1 MYCSN
6 CGAKVQDGANYC
18 HICGHKLIT
27 TSAKTSEKTSDK
39 TRVFDPGLLD
49 NINHDDNLKEIVHT
63 LDEKIAKEIYKHTN
77 PESRDDFIGPKTK
90 EKQVPA
96 FKGMGEAL
104 TVDEKED
111 TETLIETVDEP
122 KEESEAINVSDDKI
136 TEDTSA
142 DEKIEDTSTEEL
154 KETEEKIEA
163 EDISEEPSE
172 NISTQSEDTSE
183 NILEEKAEE
192 EKPSENP
199 SPEEEIEEPE
209 TTSKRKRPFNL
220 INSREF
226 FEKPTDEFD
235 LNPDTVKEEVEEEV
249 KKLKSE
255 IKKKDK
261 PKEKRS
267 FRSIWDSFISERND
281 EFSIFAEYT
290 NPGIVPGEEQKKKDK
305 KEVVDQTLTN
315 IGSIEQTMPVPII
328 TDEALK
334 EAEAKKLAKD
344 APKETPEIK
353 IEETKETSEKTY
365 STTDKES
372 KNKKQEAKKD
382 KPKKEAPKKEII
394 DDIWLRD
401 DLKDDEELEYND
413 KEKAFFDEVNKKL
426 EMEEKKKFLIN
437 KLEEAGS
444 FPVTIILLVA
454 ALIFT
459 LIPLLVVKFEGSV
472 IILLLLRVAMSLIE
486 YIAPLKTAVDK
497 TDLPHT
503 RGNIITAAFLAWAVG
518 AFVTMVFFFINKQV
532 NVVPSLLAALTP
544 AFLGTVLVCGFAII
558 ISYVLFGKG
567 LRSQDRL
574 SFLGWYGIIFVIIEV
589 LSKVFFLA
597 INFIMSAL

>member
-27 TSAKTSEKTSDK
+27 TSTKTSEKTSDK
-39 TRVFDPGLLD
+39 ARVFDPGLLD

-77 PESRDDFIGPKTK
+77 PESRDDFIGPKTND
-90 EKQVPA
+90 KQVPT
-96 FKGMGEAL
+96 FKDVDEAL
-104 TVDEKED
+104 
-111 TETLIETVDEP
+111 P
-122 KEESEAINVSDDKI
+122 KETKD
-136 TEDTSA
+136 
-142 DEKIEDTSTEEL
+142 
-154 KETEEKIEA
+154 ETEALNEVVEEKTIDKASEDIKEA
-163 EDISEEPSE
+163 ENGLEEKPSE
-172 NISTQSEDTSE
+172 NISTQGEETSE
-183 NILEEKAEE
+183 EEVSD
-192 EKPSENP
+192 EKPQ
-199 SPEEEIEEPE
+199 E
-209 TTSKRKRPFNL
+209 TLESKITSKRKKPFNL

-249 KKLKSE
+249 EKLKSE
-255 IKKKDK
+255 IKKKDH

-267 FRSIWDSFISERND
+267 LRSIWDSFISERND

-315 IGSIEQTMPVPII
+315 LGSIEQTMPVPII
-328 TDEALK
+328 TDEVLKDAEDKKLSK
-334 EAEAKKLAKD
+334 EAS
-344 APKETPEIK
+344 EIK
-353 IEETKETSEKTY
+353 IEKAKETSEKTY
-365 STTDKES
+365 STTGKEI
-372 KNKKQEAKKD
+372 KNKKQEAKKA

-401 DLKDDEELEYND
+401 DLKDDEELEYNER
-413 KEKAFFDEVNKKL
+413 EKAFFDEVNKKL
-426 EMEEKKKFLIN
+426 EMEEKKKFLIY
-437 KLEEAGS
+437 KIEEIGS

-459 LIPLLVVKFEGSV
+459 LIPLLVAKFEGSV
-472 IILLLLRVAMSLIE
+472 IILLLLRVVVSLIE
-486 YIAPLKTAVDK
+486 YIVPLKAAVEK

-503 RGNIITAAFLAWAVG
+503 RSNIITSAFLAWAVG
-518 AFVTMVFFFINKQV
+518 SFVTMVFFFINKMIH
-532 NVVPSLLAALTP
+532 VVPSLLAALTP
-544 AFLGTVLVCGFAII
+544 AFLGTVLVCGFAIL
-558 ISYVLFGKG
+558 ISYVLFGMG
-567 LRSQDRL
+567 LRSEDRL
-574 SFLGWYGIIFVIIEV
+574 SFLGWYAIIFVIIEV

>member
-27 TSAKTSEKTSDK
+27 TSKETSEKTSDK

-77 PESRDDFIGPKTK
+77 PESRDDFIGPKTFEK
-90 EKQVPA
+90 EVPA
-96 FKGMGEAL
+96 FKGMSEAL
-104 TVDEKED
+104 PGAKED
-111 TETLIETVDEP
+111 TEALIETVDEP
-122 KEESEAINVSDDKI
+122 KEEAEALSA
-136 TEDTSA
+136 A
-142 DEKIEDTSTEEL
+142 DEKTHDTSTLDIEEA
-154 KETEEKIEA
+154 EEKIPT
-163 EDISEEPSE
+163 EDILEEEPSE

-183 NILEEKAEE
+183 STSEEKVKE
-192 EKPSENP
+192 EKLSENL
-199 SPEEEIEEPE
+199 SPEEEVEEPE
-209 TTSKRKRPFNL
+209 EPTKRKRPFNL

-249 KKLKSE
+249 EKLKSE
-255 IKKKDK
+255 IKKKEP
-261 PKEKRS
+261 PKQKRS

-328 TDEALK
+328 TDEVLK
-334 EAEAKKLAKD
+334 EAEDKNLSKE
-344 APKETPEIK
+344 APKKAPEIK
-353 IEETKETSEKTY
+353 IEETKDTSEKTY
-365 STTDKES
+365 STKDKDVI
-372 KNKKQEAKKD
+372 NKKHIEPKKD
-382 KPKKEAPKKEII
+382 KSKKKASENEII

-401 DLKDDEELEYND
+401 DLKDDDELEYND

-426 EMEEKKKFLIN
+426 AMEEKKKFLIN

-444 FPVTIILLVA
+444 FPVTIILLAA

-459 LIPLLVVKFEGSV
+459 LVPLLVVKFEGSV

-503 RGNIITAAFLAWAVG
+503 RNNIVTAAFLAWAVG
-518 AFVTMVFFFINKQV
+518 AFITMAFFFINKQV

-567 LRSQDRL
+567 LKSQDRL

>member
-39 TRVFDPGLLD
+39 TRVFDPSLLD

-77 PESRDDFIGPKTK
+77 PESRDDFIGPKTFEK
-90 EKQVPA
+90 EVPA
-96 FKGMGEAL
+96 FKDVGGTL
-104 TVDEKED
+104 PDVKED
-111 TETLIETVDEP
+111 TEALIETVDEP
-122 KEESEAINVSDDKI
+122 KEEVEALGEVV
-136 TEDTSA
+136 
-142 DEKIEDTSTEEL
+142 DEKIIDTQPEDI
-154 KETEEKIEA
+154 KEA
-163 EDISEEPSE
+163 EDVSEEEPSE

-183 NILEEKAEE
+183 NASEEKL
-192 EKPSENP
+192 SENL
-199 SPEEEIEEPE
+199 SPEEEVEEPE
-209 TTSKRKRPFNL
+209 EPTKRKRPFNL

-249 KKLKSE
+249 EKLKSE
-255 IKKKDK
+255 IKKKEP
-261 PKEKRS
+261 PKQKRS

-328 TDEALK
+328 TDEVLK
-334 EAEAKKLAKD
+334 EAEDKNLSKE
-344 APKETPEIK
+344 APKEAPEIK
-353 IEETKETSEKTY
+353 IEETKDTSEKTY
-365 STTDKES
+365 STKDKDVI
-372 KNKKQEAKKD
+372 NKKHIEPKKD
-382 KPKKEAPKKEII
+382 KSKKKASENEII

-401 DLKDDEELEYND
+401 DLKDDDELEYND

-426 EMEEKKKFLIN
+426 AMEEKKKFLIN
-437 KLEEAGS
+437 KLEEAGF
-444 FPVTIILLVA
+444 FPVTIILLAA

-503 RGNIITAAFLAWAVG
+503 RNNIVTAAFLAWAVG
-518 AFVTMVFFFINKQV
+518 AFITMAFFFINKQV

-567 LRSQDRL
+567 LKSQDRL

>member
-27 TSAKTSEKTSDK
+27 TSTKTSEKTSDK
-39 TRVFDPGLLD
+39 ARVFDPGLLD

-77 PESRDDFIGPKTK
+77 PESRDDFIGPKAK
-90 EKQVPA
+90 EKQVPT
-96 FKGMGEAL
+96 FKDVDEAL
-104 TVDEKED
+104 PKETKEETEALNEVVEEK
-111 TETLIETVDEP
+111 TIET
-122 KEESEAINVSDDKI
+122 SN
-136 TEDTSA
+136 EDI
-142 DEKIEDTSTEEL
+142 K
-154 KETEEKIEA
+154 EA
-163 EDISEEPSE
+163 EDVSEEKPSE
-172 NISTQSEDTSE
+172 NISTQGEETSE
-183 NILEEKAEE
+183 EEVSD
-192 EKPSENP
+192 EKPQETL
-199 SPEEEIEEPE
+199 EPKI
-209 TTSKRKRPFNL
+209 TSKRKKPFNL

-249 KKLKSE
+249 EKLKSE
-255 IKKKDK
+255 IKKKNP

-267 FRSIWDSFISERND
+267 LRSIWDSFISERND

-328 TDEALK
+328 TDEVLKDAEGKKLSK
-334 EAEAKKLAKD
+334 EAS
-344 APKETPEIK
+344 EIK
-353 IEETKETSEKTY
+353 IEKAKETSEKTY
-365 STTDKES
+365 STTGKEI
-372 KNKKQEAKKD
+372 KNKKQEAKKA
-382 KPKKEAPKKEII
+382 KPKKETPKKEII

-401 DLKDDEELEYND
+401 DLKDDEELEYNER
-413 KEKAFFDEVNKKL
+413 EKAFFDEVNKKL
-426 EMEEKKKFLIN
+426 EMEEKKKFLIY
-437 KLEEAGS
+437 KIEEIGS

-459 LIPLLVVKFEGSV
+459 LIPLLVAKFEGSV
-472 IILLLLRVAMSLIE
+472 IILLLLRVVVSLIE
-486 YIAPLKTAVDK
+486 YIAPLKAAVEK

-503 RGNIITAAFLAWAVG
+503 RSNIITSAFLAWAVG
-518 AFVTMVFFFINKQV
+518 SFVTMVFFFINKMIH
-532 NVVPSLLAALTP
+532 VVPSLLAALTP
-544 AFLGTVLVCGFAII
+544 AFLGTVLVCGFAIL
-558 ISYVLFGKG
+558 ISYVLFGMG
-567 LRSQDRL
+567 LRSEDRL
-574 SFLGWYGIIFVIIEV
+574 SFLGWYAIIFVIIEV

>member
-27 TSAKTSEKTSDK
+27 TSKETSEKTSDK

-90 EKQVPA
+90 EKQVPT
-96 FKGMGEAL
+96 FKDVDEAL
-104 TVDEKED
+104 PKETKEE
-111 TETLIETVDEP
+111 TEALVEAVDEP
-122 KEESEAINVSDDKI
+122 KD
-136 TEDTSA
+136 
-142 DEKIEDTSTEEL
+142 
-154 KETEEKIEA
+154 ETEALNEVVEEKTIDKASEDIKEA
-163 EDISEEPSE
+163 ENVLEEKPSE
-172 NISTQSEDTSE
+172 NISTQGEETSE
-183 NILEEKAEE
+183 KEISDDKPQETLEPK
-192 EKPSENP
+192 
-199 SPEEEIEEPE
+199 
-209 TTSKRKRPFNL
+209 TTSKRNRPFNL

-235 LNPDTVKEEVEEEV
+235 LNPDTVKKEEVEEEV
-249 KKLKSE
+249 EKLKSE

-328 TDEALK
+328 TDEVLK
-334 EAEAKKLAKD
+334 EAEAKKLS
-344 APKETPEIK
+344 KEAPEIK
-353 IEETKETSEKTY
+353 IEKTKETSEKTY
-365 STTDKES
+365 STSDREV
-372 KNKKQEAKKD
+372 KNKKQRESKKD
-382 KPKKEAPKKEII
+382 KPKKEASKKEII

-401 DLKDDEELEYND
+401 DLKDDDELEYND

-426 EMEEKKKFLIN
+426 AMEEKKKFLIN

-503 RGNIITAAFLAWAVG
+503 RSNIVTAAFFTWAVG
-518 AFVTMVFFFINKQV
+518 AFITMAFFFINKQV
-532 NVVPSLLAALTP
+532 NVVPSFLAALTP

-567 LRSQDRL
+567 LKSQDRL
-574 SFLGWYGIIFVIIEV
+574 YFLGWYGIIFVIIEV

>member
-27 TSAKTSEKTSDK
+27 TSTKTSEKTSDK

-96 FKGMGEAL
+96 FKDVFGTL
-104 TVDEKED
+104 PDLEKEK
-111 TETLIETVDEP
+111 TEALIETVDEP
-122 KEESEAINVSDDKI
+122 KEEGDAL
-136 TEDTSA
+136 TA
-142 DEKIEDTSTEEL
+142 A
-154 KETEEKIEA
+154 EEKIEA
-163 EDISEEPSE
+163 KDISEEDPSE
-172 NISTQSEDTSE
+172 NIST
-183 NILEEKAEE
+183 EEKKVED
-192 EKPSENP
+192 
-199 SPEEEIEEPE
+199 PE
-209 TTSKRKRPFNL
+209 TTSKRNRPFNL

-249 KKLKSE
+249 EKLKSE
-255 IKKKDK
+255 IKKKDT

-328 TDEALK
+328 TDEVLK
-334 EAEAKKLAKD
+334 EAEAKKLS
-344 APKETPEIK
+344 KEAPEIK
-353 IEETKETSEKTY
+353 IEKTKETSEKTY
-365 STTDKES
+365 STSDREV
-372 KNKKQEAKKD
+372 KNKKQRESKKD
-382 KPKKEAPKKEII
+382 KLKKEASKKEII

-401 DLKDDEELEYND
+401 DLKDDDELEYND

-426 EMEEKKKFLIN
+426 AMEEKKKFLIN

-459 LIPLLVVKFEGSV
+459 LTPLLVVKFEGSV

-497 TDLPHT
+497 TELPHT
-503 RGNIITAAFLAWAVG
+503 RSNIVTAAFFTWAVG
-518 AFVTMVFFFINKQV
+518 AFITMAFFFINKQV

-567 LRSQDRL
+567 LKSQDRL

>member
-27 TSAKTSEKTSDK
+27 TSKETSEKTSDK
-39 TRVFDPGLLD
+39 TRVFDPSLLD

-77 PESRDDFIGPKTK
+77 PESRDDFIGPKTFEK
-90 EKQVPA
+90 EVPA
-96 FKGMGEAL
+96 FKDVGVAL
-104 TVDEKED
+104 PDAKED
-111 TETLIETVDEP
+111 TEALIETVDET
-122 KEESEAINVSDDKI
+122 KEEAEALTAAV
-136 TEDTSA
+136 
-142 DEKIEDTSTEEL
+142 EKTHDTSTEDIE
-154 KETEEKIEA
+154 EAEEKISA
-163 EDISEEPSE
+163 E
-172 NISTQSEDTSE
+172 NISTESEDTSE
-183 NILEEKAEE
+183 NASEEKVKE
-192 EKPSENP
+192 EKLSENL

-209 TTSKRKRPFNL
+209 EPTKRKRPFNL

-249 KKLKSE
+249 EKLKSE
-255 IKKKDK
+255 IKKKEP
-261 PKEKRS
+261 PKQKRS

-334 EAEAKKLAKD
+334 EAEAKNLSKE
-344 APKETPEIK
+344 APEEAPEIK
-353 IEETKETSEKTY
+353 IEKTKETSEKTY
-365 STTDKES
+365 STKDKEI
-372 KNKKQEAKKD
+372 KNKKQQEIKKD
-382 KPKKEAPKKEII
+382 KPKKKAPENEII

-401 DLKDDEELEYND
+401 DLKDDDELEYND

-426 EMEEKKKFLIN
+426 AMEEKKKFLIN

-444 FPVTIILLVA
+444 FPITIILLAA

-459 LIPLLVVKFEGSV
+459 LIPLLSVKFEGSV

-503 RGNIITAAFLAWAVG
+503 RSNIVTAAFLAWAVG
-518 AFVTMVFFFINKQV
+518 AFITMAFFFINKQV

-558 ISYVLFGKG
+558 ISYVLFGNG
-567 LRSQDRL
+567 LRSQERL

>member
-27 TSAKTSEKTSDK
+27 TSTKTSEKTSDK
-39 TRVFDPGLLD
+39 ARVFDPGLLD

-90 EKQVPA
+90 EKQVPT
-96 FKGMGEAL
+96 FKDVDEAL
-104 TVDEKED
+104 
-111 TETLIETVDEP
+111 P
-122 KEESEAINVSDDKI
+122 KETKEETEALNEVVEEKTINKASEDIKEAENVS
-136 TEDTSA
+136 
-142 DEKIEDTSTEEL
+142 
-154 KETEEKIEA
+154 EEK
-163 EDISEEPSE
+163 PSE
-172 NISTQSEDTSE
+172 NISTQQKDTT
-183 NILEEKAEE
+183 EE
-192 EKPSENP
+192 EVSDEKPQETL
-199 SPEEEIEEPE
+199 EPKIA
-209 TTSKRKRPFNL
+209 SKRKKPFNL

-249 KKLKSE
+249 EKLKSE
-255 IKKKDK
+255 IKKKNP

-267 FRSIWDSFISERND
+267 LRSIWDSFISERND

-328 TDEALK
+328 TDEVLK
-334 EAEAKKLAKD
+334 DAEDKKLSQEAS
-344 APKETPEIK
+344 EIK
-353 IEETKETSEKTY
+353 IEKAKETSEKTY
-365 STTDKES
+365 STTGKEI
-372 KNKKQEAKKD
+372 KNKKQEAKKA

-401 DLKDDEELEYND
+401 DLKDDEELEYNER
-413 KEKAFFDEVNKKL
+413 EKAFFDEVNKKL
-426 EMEEKKKFLIN
+426 EMEEKKKFLIY
-437 KLEEAGS
+437 KIEEIGS

-472 IILLLLRVAMSLIE
+472 IILLLLRVVVSLIE
-486 YIAPLKTAVDK
+486 YIAPLKAAVEK

-503 RGNIITAAFLAWAVG
+503 RSNIITSAFLAWAVG
-518 AFVTMVFFFINKQV
+518 SFVTMVFFFINKMV
-532 NVVPSLLAALTP
+532 HVVPSLLAALTP
-544 AFLGTVLVCGFAII
+544 AFLGTVLVCGFAIL
-558 ISYVLFGKG
+558 ISYVLFGMG
-567 LRSQDRL
+567 LRSEDRL
-574 SFLGWYGIIFVIIEV
+574 SFLGWYAIIFVIIEV

>member
-27 TSAKTSEKTSDK
+27 TSTKTSEKTSDK
-39 TRVFDPGLLD
+39 ARVFDPGLLD
-49 NINHDDNLKEIVHT
+49 NINHDDNLKEIVNT

-90 EKQVPA
+90 EKQVPT
-96 FKGMGEAL
+96 FKDVDEAL
-104 TVDEKED
+104 NEVVEEKNIDKASED
-111 TETLIETVDEP
+111 I
-122 KEESEAINVSDDKI
+122 KEAENVS
-136 TEDTSA
+136 
-142 DEKIEDTSTEEL
+142 
-154 KETEEKIEA
+154 EEK
-163 EDISEEPSE
+163 PSE
-172 NISTQSEDTSE
+172 NISTQGEETSE
-183 NILEEKAEE
+183 EEVSE
-192 EKPSENP
+192 EKPQETL
-199 SPEEEIEEPE
+199 EPKI
-209 TTSKRKRPFNL
+209 TSKRKKPFNL

-249 KKLKSE
+249 EKLKSE
-255 IKKKDK
+255 IKKKNP

-267 FRSIWDSFISERND
+267 LRSIWDSFISERND

-328 TDEALK
+328 TDEVLKDAEDKKLSK
-334 EAEAKKLAKD
+334 EAS
-344 APKETPEIK
+344 EIK
-353 IEETKETSEKTY
+353 IEKAKETSEKTY
-365 STTDKES
+365 STTGKEI
-372 KNKKQEAKKD
+372 KNKKQEAKKA

-401 DLKDDEELEYND
+401 DLKDDEELEYNER
-413 KEKAFFDEVNKKL
+413 EKAFFDEVNKKL
-426 EMEEKKKFLIN
+426 EMEEKKKFLIY
-437 KLEEAGS
+437 KIEEIGS

-459 LIPLLVVKFEGSV
+459 LIPLLVAKFEGSV
-472 IILLLLRVAMSLIE
+472 IILLLLRVVVSLIE
-486 YIAPLKTAVDK
+486 YIAPLKAAVEK

-503 RGNIITAAFLAWAVG
+503 RSNIITSAFLAWAVG
-518 AFVTMVFFFINKQV
+518 SFVTMVFFFINKMV
-532 NVVPSLLAALTP
+532 HVVPSLLAALTP
-544 AFLGTVLVCGFAII
+544 AFLGTVLVCGFAIL
-558 ISYVLFGKG
+558 ISYVLFGMG
-567 LRSQDRL
+567 LRSEDRL
-574 SFLGWYGIIFVIIEV
+574 SFLGWYAIIFVIIEV

>member
-39 TRVFDPGLLD
+39 TRVFDPSLLD

-90 EKQVPA
+90 DKEVPA
-96 FKGMGEAL
+96 FKDVGVAL
-104 TVDEKED
+104 PDAKED
-111 TETLIETVDEP
+111 TEALIETVDEP
-122 KEESEAINVSDDKI
+122 KEEAEALSV
-136 TEDTSA
+136 A
-142 DEKIEDTSTEEL
+142 VEKTHDTSTEDIE
-154 KETEEKIEA
+154 EAEEKISA
-163 EDISEEPSE
+163 EDFSEEDPSE

-183 NILEEKAEE
+183 NASEEMIEE
-192 EKPSENP
+192 EKLSENL
-199 SPEEEIEEPE
+199 SSEEEIEEPE
-209 TTSKRKRPFNL
+209 EPTKRKRPFNL

-249 KKLKSE
+249 EKLKSE
-255 IKKKDK
+255 IKKKEP
-261 PKEKRS
+261 PKQKRS

-328 TDEALK
+328 TDEVLK
-334 EAEAKKLAKD
+334 EAEDKNLSKE
-344 APKETPEIK
+344 APKEAPEIK
-353 IEETKETSEKTY
+353 IKETKETSEKTY
-365 STTDKES
+365 STKDKDIINNNQRS
-372 KNKKQEAKKD
+372 AKKD
-382 KPKKEAPKKEII
+382 KPKNKAPENEII

-401 DLKDDEELEYND
+401 DLKDDDELEYND

-426 EMEEKKKFLIN
+426 AMEEKKKFLIN

-444 FPVTIILLVA
+444 FPITIILLAA

-459 LIPLLVVKFEGSV
+459 LIPLLSVKFEGSV

-503 RGNIITAAFLAWAVG
+503 RSNIVTAAFLAWAVG
-518 AFVTMVFFFINKQV
+518 AFITMAFFFINKQV

-558 ISYVLFGKG
+558 ISYVLFGNG
-567 LRSQDRL
+567 LRSQERL

>member
-27 TSAKTSEKTSDK
+27 TSTKTSEKTSDK
-39 TRVFDPGLLD
+39 ARVFDPGLLD

-77 PESRDDFIGPKTK
+77 PESRDDFIGPKAK
-90 EKQVPA
+90 EKQVPT
-96 FKGMGEAL
+96 FKDVDEAL
-104 TVDEKED
+104 PKETKEE
-111 TETLIETVDEP
+111 TEALVESADEP
-122 KEESEAINVSDDKI
+122 KYETEALNEVVEEKTIDKASEVIKEAENVS
-136 TEDTSA
+136 
-142 DEKIEDTSTEEL
+142 
-154 KETEEKIEA
+154 EEK
-163 EDISEEPSE
+163 PSE
-172 NISTQSEDTSE
+172 NISTQGEDTSE
-183 NILEEKAEE
+183 EEVSE
-192 EKPSENP
+192 EKPQETL
-199 SPEEEIEEPE
+199 EPKI
-209 TTSKRKRPFNL
+209 TSKRKKPFNL

-249 KKLKSE
+249 EKLKSE
-255 IKKKDK
+255 IKKKNP

-267 FRSIWDSFISERND
+267 LRSIWDSFISERND

-328 TDEALK
+328 TDEVLKDAEGKKLSKEDPK
-334 EAEAKKLAKD
+334 EAS
-344 APKETPEIK
+344 EIK
-353 IEETKETSEKTY
+353 IEKAKETSEKTY
-365 STTDKES
+365 STTGKEI
-372 KNKKQEAKKD
+372 KNKKQEAKKA
-382 KPKKEAPKKEII
+382 KPKKETPKKEII

-401 DLKDDEELEYND
+401 DLKDDEELEYNER
-413 KEKAFFDEVNKKL
+413 EKAFFDEVNKKL
-426 EMEEKKKFLIN
+426 AMEEKKKFLIY
-437 KLEEAGS
+437 KIEEIGS

-459 LIPLLVVKFEGSV
+459 LIPLLVAKFEGSV
-472 IILLLLRVAMSLIE
+472 IILLLLRVVVSLIE
-486 YIAPLKTAVDK
+486 YIAPLKAAVEK

-503 RGNIITAAFLAWAVG
+503 RSNIISAAFLAWAVG
-518 AFVTMVFFFINKQV
+518 SFVTMVFFFINKMIH
-532 NVVPSLLAALTP
+532 VVPSLLAALTP
-544 AFLGTVLVCGFAII
+544 AFLGTVLVCASSIM
-558 ISYVLFGKG
+558 ISYVLFGMG
-567 LRSQDRL
+567 LKDEDRL

>member
-39 TRVFDPGLLD
+39 TRVFDPSLLD

-77 PESRDDFIGPKTK
+77 PESRDDFIGPKTFEK
-90 EKQVPA
+90 EVPA
-96 FKGMGEAL
+96 FKDVGVALPDAKEETEA
-104 TVDEKED
+104 
-111 TETLIETVDEP
+111 LIETVDEP
-122 KEESEAINVSDDKI
+122 KEEVEALSEVV
-136 TEDTSA
+136 
-142 DEKIEDTSTEEL
+142 DEKIIDTQPEDI
-154 KETEEKIEA
+154 KEA
-163 EDISEEPSE
+163 EDVSDEEPSE

-183 NILEEKAEE
+183 NTSEEKVKE
-192 EKPSENP
+192 EKLSENL

-209 TTSKRKRPFNL
+209 EPTKRKRPFNL

-249 KKLKSE
+249 EKLKSE
-255 IKKKDK
+255 IKKKDP
-261 PKEKRS
+261 PKQKRS

-328 TDEALK
+328 TDEVIK
-334 EAEAKKLAKD
+334 EAEDKNLSKE
-344 APKETPEIK
+344 APKKAPEIK
-353 IEETKETSEKTY
+353 IEETKDTSEKTY
-365 STTDKES
+365 STTDKEL
-372 KNKKQEAKKD
+372 KNKKQREAKKN
-382 KPKKEAPKKEII
+382 KSKKEAPENEII

-401 DLKDDEELEYND
+401 DLKDDDELEYND

-426 EMEEKKKFLIN
+426 AMEEKKKFLIN

-444 FPVTIILLVA
+444 FPVTIILLAA
-454 ALIFT
+454 ALVFT
-459 LIPLLVVKFEGSV
+459 LIPLLSVKFEGSV

-497 TDLPHT
+497 ADLPHT
-503 RGNIITAAFLAWAVG
+503 RSNIVTAAFLAWAVG
-518 AFVTMVFFFINKQV
+518 AFITMAFFFINKQV

>member
-27 TSAKTSEKTSDK
+27 TSKETSEKTSDK

-77 PESRDDFIGPKTK
+77 PESRDDFIGPKAK
-90 EKQVPA
+90 DKDVPA
-96 FKGMGEAL
+96 FKGVGGPL
-104 TVDEKED
+104 TVHENED
-111 TETLIETVDEP
+111 TEALIETVDEP
-122 KEESEAINVSDDKI
+122 KEDAEALSAADEK
-136 TEDTSA
+136 TYDTSTENIKEA
-142 DEKIEDTSTEEL
+142 DEKIE
-154 KETEEKIEA
+154 A
-163 EDISEEPSE
+163 E
-172 NISTQSEDTSE
+172 NIS
-183 NILEEKAEE
+183 AEE
-192 EKPSENP
+192 EKV
-199 SPEEEIEEPE
+199 EEPE
-209 TTSKRKRPFNL
+209 EPSKRKKPFNL

-235 LNPDTVKEEVEEEV
+235 LNPDTFKEEVEEEV
-249 KKLKSE
+249 EKLKSE
-255 IKKKDK
+255 IKKKEP
-261 PKEKRS
+261 PKQKRS

-290 NPGIVPGEEQKKKDK
+290 NPGIVTGEEQKKKDK

-315 IGSIEQTMPVPII
+315 LGSIEQTMPVPII
-328 TDEALK
+328 TDEVLK
-334 EAEAKKLAKD
+334 DAEAKNLSEEA
-344 APKETPEIK
+344 PEIK
-353 IEETKETSEKTY
+353 IEKTKETSETTY
-365 STTDKES
+365 STKDKEL
-372 KNKKQEAKKD
+372 KNKKQSEPKKD
-382 KPKKEAPKKEII
+382 KPKKKAPENEII

-413 KEKAFFDEVNKKL
+413 KEKAFFEEVNKKL
-426 EMEEKKKFLIN
+426 AMEEKKKFLIN

-459 LIPLLVVKFEGSV
+459 LIPLLSVKFEGSLIV
-472 IILLLLRVAMSLIE
+472 LLLLRVAMSLIE
-486 YIAPLKTAVDK
+486 YIAPLKAAVEK

-503 RGNIITAAFLAWAVG
+503 KSNIVSAASFTWAVG
-518 AFVTMVFFFINKQV
+518 AFITMFFFFINKKV

-544 AFLGTVLVCGFAII
+544 AFLGTVLVCASSIM

-567 LRSQDRL
+567 LRDQDRL

>member
-27 TSAKTSEKTSDK
+27 TSTKTSEKTSDK

-90 EKQVPA
+90 EKQVPT
-96 FKGMGEAL
+96 FKDVDEAL
-104 TVDEKED
+104 PKETKDE
-111 TETLIETVDEP
+111 TEALNEVVDEP
-122 KEESEAINVSDDKI
+122 KEEAEALSEVVEEKTI
-136 TEDTSA
+136 DTSN
-142 DEKIEDTSTEEL
+142 EDI
-154 KETEEKIEA
+154 KEAENVLEEK
-163 EDISEEPSE
+163 PSE
-172 NISTQSEDTSE
+172 NISTQGETSE
-183 NILEEKAEE
+183 EEVSE
-192 EKPSENP
+192 EKPQETL
-199 SPEEEIEEPE
+199 EPKI
-209 TTSKRKRPFNL
+209 TSKRKKPFNL

-226 FEKPTDEFD
+226 FEKPTDQFD

-249 KKLKSE
+249 EKLKSE
-255 IKKKDK
+255 IKKKNP

-267 FRSIWDSFISERND
+267 LRSIWDSFISERND

-315 IGSIEQTMPVPII
+315 LGSIEQTMPVPII
-328 TDEALK
+328 TDEVLK
-334 EAEAKKLAKD
+334 DAEAKNLSEEAS
-344 APKETPEIK
+344 EIK
-353 IEETKETSEKTY
+353 IEKTKETSEKTY
-365 STTDKES
+365 STTDKEI
-372 KNKKQEAKKD
+372 KNKKQEAKKA
-382 KPKKEAPKKEII
+382 KPKKEALKKEII

-401 DLKDDEELEYND
+401 DLKDDEELEYNER
-413 KEKAFFDEVNKKL
+413 EKAFFDEVNKKL
-426 EMEEKKKFLIN
+426 EMEEKKKFLIY
-437 KLEEAGS
+437 KIEEIGS
-444 FPVTIILLVA
+444 FPATIILLVA

-459 LIPLLVVKFEGSV
+459 LIPLLVAKFEGSV
-472 IILLLLRVAMSLIE
+472 IILLLLRVVVSLIE
-486 YIAPLKTAVDK
+486 YIAPLKAAVEK

-503 RGNIITAAFLAWAVG
+503 RSNIITSAFLAWAVG
-518 AFVTMVFFFINKQV
+518 SFVTMVFFFINKMIH
-532 NVVPSLLAALTP
+532 VVPSLLAALTP
-544 AFLGTVLVCGFAII
+544 AFLGTVLVCGFAIL
-558 ISYVLFGKG
+558 ISYVLFGMG
-567 LRSQDRL
+567 LRSEDRL
-574 SFLGWYGIIFVIIEV
+574 SFLGWYAIIFVIIEV

>member
-27 TSAKTSEKTSDK
+27 TSKETSEKTSDK
-39 TRVFDPGLLD
+39 TRVFDPSLLD

-96 FKGMGEAL
+96 FKGVGGTLPDA
-104 TVDEKED
+104 KED

-122 KEESEAINVSDDKI
+122 KEEAEALSA
-136 TEDTSA
+136 A
-142 DEKIEDTSTEEL
+142 DEKTHDTSTLDIEEA
-154 KETEEKIEA
+154 EEKIPT
-163 EDISEEPSE
+163 EDISEEEPSE
-172 NISTQSEDTSE
+172 N
-183 NILEEKAEE
+183 L
-192 EKPSENP
+192 
-199 SPEEEIEEPE
+199 SPEEEGEEPE
-209 TTSKRKRPFNL
+209 EPTKRKRPFNL

-249 KKLKSE
+249 EKLKSE
-255 IKKKDK
+255 IKKKDT
-261 PKEKRS
+261 PKQKRS

-328 TDEALK
+328 TDEVLKDGEAKNLSK
-334 EAEAKKLAKD
+334 EAPEK
-344 APKETPEIK
+344 APDIK

-365 STTDKES
+365 STKDKDIIN
-372 KNKKQEAKKD
+372 KNQRPEKKD
-382 KPKKEAPKKEII
+382 KPKKKASENEII

-401 DLKDDEELEYND
+401 DLKDDDELEYND

-426 EMEEKKKFLIN
+426 AMEEKKKFLIN

-444 FPVTIILLVA
+444 YPVTIILLVA

-459 LIPLLVVKFEGSV
+459 IIPLLVVKFEGSV

-486 YIAPLKTAVDK
+486 YIAPLKTAVSK

-503 RGNIITAAFLAWAVG
+503 RSNIVTAAFLAWAVG
-518 AFVTMVFFFINKQV
+518 AFITMAFFFINKQV

-544 AFLGTVLVCGFAII
+544 AFLGTVLVCGFSII

-567 LRSQDRL
+567 LKSQDRL

>member
-27 TSAKTSEKTSDK
+27 TSTKTSEKTSDK

-90 EKQVPA
+90 EKQVPT
-96 FKGMGEAL
+96 FKDVDEAL
-104 TVDEKED
+104 
-111 TETLIETVDEP
+111 P
-122 KEESEAINVSDDKI
+122 KETKEETEALNEVVEEKNIDKASEDIKEAENVS
-136 TEDTSA
+136 
-142 DEKIEDTSTEEL
+142 EK
-154 KETEEKIEA
+154 K
-163 EDISEEPSE
+163 PSE
-172 NISTQSEDTSE
+172 NISTQGEETSE
-183 NILEEKAEE
+183 EEVSN
-192 EKPSENP
+192 EKPQETL
-199 SPEEEIEEPE
+199 EPKI
-209 TTSKRKRPFNL
+209 TSKRKKPFNL

-226 FEKPTDEFD
+226 FEKPTDQFD

-249 KKLKSE
+249 EKLKSE
-255 IKKKDK
+255 IKKKNP

-267 FRSIWDSFISERND
+267 LRSIWDSFISERND
-281 EFSIFAEYT
+281 EFSIFTEYT

-328 TDEALK
+328 TDEVLKDAEDKKLSK
-334 EAEAKKLAKD
+334 EAS
-344 APKETPEIK
+344 EIK
-353 IEETKETSEKTY
+353 IEKAKETSEKTY
-365 STTDKES
+365 STTGKEI
-372 KNKKQEAKKD
+372 KNKKQEAKKA

-401 DLKDDEELEYND
+401 DLKDDEELEYNER
-413 KEKAFFDEVNKKL
+413 EKAFFDEVNKKL
-426 EMEEKKKFLIN
+426 EMEEKKKFLIY
-437 KLEEAGS
+437 KIEEIGS

-459 LIPLLVVKFEGSV
+459 LIPLLVAKFEGSV
-472 IILLLLRVAMSLIE
+472 IILLLLRVIVSLIE
-486 YIAPLKTAVDK
+486 YIAPLKAAVEK

-503 RGNIITAAFLAWAVG
+503 RSNIITSAFLAWAVG
-518 AFVTMVFFFINKQV
+518 SFVTMVFFFINKMIH
-532 NVVPSLLAALTP
+532 VVPSLLAALTP
-544 AFLGTVLVCGFAII
+544 AFLGTVLVCGFAIL
-558 ISYVLFGKG
+558 ISYVLFGMG
-567 LRSQDRL
+567 LKDDDRL
-574 SFLGWYGIIFVIIEV
+574 SFLGWYAIIFVIIEV